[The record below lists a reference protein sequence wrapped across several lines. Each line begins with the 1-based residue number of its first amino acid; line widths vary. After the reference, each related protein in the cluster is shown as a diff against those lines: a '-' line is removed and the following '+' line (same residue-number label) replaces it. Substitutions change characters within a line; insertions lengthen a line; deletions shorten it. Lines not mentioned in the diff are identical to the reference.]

1 MCFKWAGVKS
11 QLRALEELSHR
22 VDTIVSASTA
32 DDILKVRR
40 LHTTHATMREAILEG
55 SFTLWSPVDLS
66 HDRSEAPLGTVTY
79 SNPLQCT
86 HRA

>member
-1 MCFKWAGVKS
+1 VCFKWAGVKS

-40 LHTTHATMREAILEG
+40 LDTHATMREAILGG

-79 SNPLQCT
+79 SNTLQFT